1 MWPFS
6 GHQALKDY
14 WKINQ
19 GTKGLMKS
27 QSVELVGYFPW
38 CYSSIKTQ
46 IWMQLI
52 SLEKSCI
59 EVLGKKETQN
69 DFFKF
74 VTNKDILYFCLF
86 VCLFLHE
93 VIAA

>member
-1 MWPFS
+1 
-6 GHQALKDY
+6 
-14 WKINQ
+14 
-19 GTKGLMKS
+19 MKS

-38 CYSSIKTQ
+38 RYSSIKTQ

-93 VIAA
+93 VTAA